1 MIINRWLLISIM
13 DYIIDDYIYI
23 YIPRIVYHILYI
35 DDMRKIA

>member
-23 YIPRIVYHILYI
+23 PRIVYHILYI